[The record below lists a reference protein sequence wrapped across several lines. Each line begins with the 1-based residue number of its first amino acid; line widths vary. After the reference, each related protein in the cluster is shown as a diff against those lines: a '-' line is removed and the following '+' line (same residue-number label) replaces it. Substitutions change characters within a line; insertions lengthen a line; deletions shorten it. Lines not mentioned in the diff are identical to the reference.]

1 MDTGSTPVYSTKKKG
16 IVSPFFTLM
25 NKCGKAVIA
34 MNRENQVKD
43 FLFSNTQDVLMAQE
57 ELEKI
62 EKLEPKIGQANIELL
77 YKLYNKSIEKRT
89 FQTPIGLQFL
99 LKVKKIL
106 DTNPNTPG
114 EVVPIPLYTTF
125 DLTTRREQ
133 EAIEKRQQFM
143 VKKKQDNAKKLNIS
157 IWINVILALMVIA
170 MFVIATTGSNPNI
183 LNYENALINKYAEWE
198 QELRERELKV
208 LEYENMYG
216 IEHGSVTSEEP

>member
-1 MDTGSTPVYSTKKKG
+1 
-16 IVSPFFTLM
+16 
-25 NKCGKAVIA
+25 

-43 FLFSNTQDVLMAQE
+43 FLFSNTQDVLKAQE

-62 EKLEPKIGQANIELL
+62 QKLEPKIGQADIELL

-89 FQTPIGLQFL
+89 FQTPVGHEFL

-125 DLTTRREQ
+125 DLTIRREQ
-133 EAIEKRQQFM
+133 EAIQKRQQFM
-143 VKKKQDNAKKLNIS
+143 VKKKEDASKKLKWS
-157 IWINVILALMVIA
+157 ILINMILALMVIA
-170 MFVIATTGSNPNI
+170 MFAIAYTGSNPNI

-198 QELRERELKV
+198 EELRERENRIV
-208 LEYENMYG
+208 YYENEYG
-216 IEHGSVTSEEP
+216 IERQPITSEEP

>member
-1 MDTGSTPVYSTKKKG
+1 
-16 IVSPFFTLM
+16 
-25 NKCGKAVIA
+25 

-43 FLFSNTQDVLMAQE
+43 YLFNNTQDVLMAQE

-62 EKLEPKIGQANIELL
+62 EKLEPKIGQADIELL

-89 FQTPIGLQFL
+89 FQTPVGLEFM

-106 DTNPNTPG
+106 DSNPNTPG

-133 EAIEKRQQFM
+133 EAIQKRQQFM
-143 VKKKQDNAKKLNIS
+143 VKKKQDDAKKLKTS
-157 IWINVILALMVIA
+157 IIINVILGLMVLA
-170 MFVIATTGSNPNI
+170 MFFIASTGNNPNI

-198 QELRERELKV
+198 QELRERENRIV
-208 LEYENMYG
+208 EYENEYG
-216 IEHGSVTSEEP
+216 IERQPITSEEP

>member
-1 MDTGSTPVYSTKKKG
+1 
-16 IVSPFFTLM
+16 
-25 NKCGKAVIA
+25 

-62 EKLEPKIGQANIELL
+62 EKLEPKIGQADIELL

-89 FQTPIGLQFL
+89 FQTPVGHEFL
-99 LKVKKIL
+99 LKVKRIL

-133 EAIEKRQQFM
+133 EAIQKHQQFM
-143 VKKKQDNAKKLNIS
+143 AKKKKDDAKKLNIS
-157 IWINVILALMVIA
+157 IWINVILAVLVIA
-170 MFVIATTGSNPNI
+170 MFFIASTGSNPNI

-198 QELRERELKV
+198 QELREREVKV
-208 LEYENMYG
+208 LQYENEYG
-216 IEHGSVTSEEP
+216 IEHSSSQNGEN